1 MSAKVCEKLG
11 IKTKEP
17 DLTQWKNIIKKVKNL
32 KHTVKIALVGKYVAL
47 HDAYL
52 SVAEALR
59 HAGFELE
66 TEVDIDWVD
75 AEDINNQNAGEY
87 LKDADGI
94 LVPGGFGDRGIEGK
108 ISAVKYAR
116 ENKVPFFGICLG
128 MQLAVVEFA
137 RDVAGLSGA
146 HSSELDPDTPYPV
159 IDLMPDQVE
168 IEDMGGTMRLG
179 AYPCS
184 LKDDTF
190 AKAAYGA
197 DDISER
203 HRHRYEMNNKYR
215 DELKKA
221 GLVIAGTSPDE
232 RLVEIVEIK
241 DHPWFVGVQFHPEFK
256 SRPDRPHPL
265 FKQFIYNS
273 LLSGQNS

>member
-146 HSSELDPDTPYPV
+146 HSSELDPDTR
-159 IDLMPDQVE
+159 I
-168 IEDMGGTMRLG
+168 R
-179 AYPCS
+179 
-184 LKDDTF
+184 
-190 AKAAYGA
+190 
-197 DDISER
+197 
-203 HRHRYEMNNKYR
+203 
-215 DELKKA
+215 
-221 GLVIAGTSPDE
+221 
-232 RLVEIVEIK
+232 
-241 DHPWFVGVQFHPEFK
+241 
-256 SRPDRPHPL
+256 
-265 FKQFIYNS
+265 
-273 LLSGQNS
+273 